1 MIKRLFV
8 FFKKERNVI
17 LFLLVVC
24 ILIRL
29 IALVGDKYFDI
40 VIQENIRAEKNDK
53 IIVDSLENIIQNIK
67 VHDSLINFE
76 YPENF
81 LIINSKEQLKALPH
95 ESIEEQI
102 EKLELE
108 TVKQKAIF
116 DSLSPLYTYNYRK
129 KVSKK
134 LDFYN
139 ELRIKNNEQHIS
151 KLELSILFFDM
162 LLYLIYIIAFIMYP
176 VRLIILVKKGEKI
189 KF

>member
-53 IIVDSLENIIQNIK
+53 IIVDSLENMIQNIK